1 MALRLGSGFRRDPQG
16 DGGNSFAFHSEK
28 ETSFDAAAAV
38 SGSPVCRIGHSC
50 YFSICTDAVPDERRM
65 CVNTYKLRTLIFLA
79 LCCDLGLFVKRI
91 VNPFTNLIT
100 DALHIP
106 GGVGTSFSLM
116 FLVVAAAL
124 TPNAFCGTI
133 MGVVQSVLALGL
145 GMVGSMGVLSPIGY
159 IVPGIMIDLI
169 FWTTRKT
176 PLSHSEQI
184 VLANAISSPCA
195 ALSANFIVFHLRGVA
210 LLLYLGVAA
219 TSGAFCGLL
228 GAKLAARLMPVIGVS
243 IKHDKSIKKGISI

>member
-1 MALRLGSGFRRDPQG
+1 M
-16 DGGNSFAFHSEK
+16 K
-28 ETSFDAAAAV
+28 
-38 SGSPVCRIGHSC
+38 
-50 YFSICTDAVPDERRM
+50 
-65 CVNTYKLRTLIFLA
+65 TYKLRTLIFLA
-79 LCCDLGLFVKRI
+79 LCCDMGLFAKRM
-91 VNPFTNLIT
+91 VNPFTNIIT

-133 MGVVQSVLALGL
+133 MGIVQSVLAVGF
-145 GMVGSMGVLSPIGY
+145 GMVGSMGALSPIGY
-159 IVPGIMIDLI
+159 IVPGMMIDLI

-176 PLSHSEQI
+176 PLPHSERI
-184 VLANAISSPCA
+184 VLANAIASPCA

-210 LLLYLGVAA
+210 LLLYLSVAA

-228 GAKLAARLMPVIGVS
+228 GAMLTARLMPVIG
-243 IKHDKSIKKGISI
+243 IKMKYDESVKKGMSI